1 MPLAARGVQRTSL
14 IACGA
19 VAALLL
25 AGCGTDE
32 NTPANAEAPV
42 ASDETV
48 DCAAGTFNGAGSSAQ
63 KPAIVAWTAAYQQ
76 SCPDVAFNYDAQGSN
91 NGRTQF
97 IQKQVPLAGSDA
109 YLVDPQR
116 SQADQRCAP
125 GSAVDLPMVVTPIAI
140 VYNVEGVDDLTLTPA
155 LIARIFDGKVTRW
168 NDTQIAA
175 ANPDASLPDLSISP
189 VHRSADSGTS
199 ENLTRFLVAQAKDS
213 WPYKASQAWP
223 NSIGLGASVSTT
235 MVGQVKNTSGAI
247 GYVDN
252 PDALKN
258 DLPSARIDLGFGA
271 VKISPESVAA
281 VVDATKVNQKGADI
295 TLDLAY
301 DLKEK
306 GAYPILLATYEIT
319 CTEGLPDDQ
328 AKFVK
333 SFLTFTVSDTGQ
345 GLLDELGYVRLPK
358 NTRAKVQ
365 TAIAEL
371 AGP

>member
-1 MPLAARGVQRTSL
+1 MPFAGRRVRRTSP

-19 VAALLL
+19 VAVLLL

-32 NTPANAEAPV
+32 NTPANAAAPV
-42 ASDETV
+42 ATDDTV
-48 DCAAGTFNGAGSSAQ
+48 DCVSGTFNGAGSSAQ
-63 KPAIVAWTAAYQQ
+63 KSAIVAWTAAYQQ
-76 SCPDVAFNYDAQGSN
+76 SCSDVAFNYDAQGSN

-116 SQADQRCAP
+116 GLADQRCAP
-125 GSAVDLPMVVTPIAI
+125 GSAVDLPMVITPIAI
-140 VYNVEGVDDLTLTPA
+140 VYNLQGVDDLTLTPV

-168 NDTQIAA
+168 NDPQIAA
-175 ANPDASLPDLSISP
+175 ANPDVSLPDLSISP

-199 ENLTRFLVAQAKDS
+199 ENLTRFLVAQAKEN

-252 PDALKN
+252 PDAVKN
-258 DLPSARIDLGFGA
+258 GLPSAKIDLGFGA
-271 VKISPESVAA
+271 VEVSPKSVAA

-301 DLKEK
+301 GLKQK
-306 GAYPILLATYEIT
+306 GVYPLLLATYEIT
-319 CTEGLPDDQ
+319 CTESLPDDQ
-328 AKFVK
+328 ARFVK
-333 SFLTFTVSDTGQ
+333 SFLMFTVSDAGQ
-345 GLLDELGYVRLPK
+345 GLLGKLGYVPLPK
-358 NTRAKVQ
+358 STQTRVKA
-365 TAIAEL
+365 AIAEL